1 MKEVEN
7 EKLYEVDCK
16 FGGLTLY
23 NIENLMNDYCFM
35 SLTSFSEAVE
45 KEYLI
50 DYDGHGEFIYIDKN
64 GIMYTKKDTY
74 IRPSDLKTIFLEL
87 LQEEECFSYI
97 DVARAIREKYSDGD
111 YKVFAIFWYNKINKH
126 NKENKEEE

>member
-1 MKEVEN
+1 MRELEN
-7 EKLYEVDCK
+7 ETLCEVDCE

-45 KEYLI
+45 KEQLI
-50 DYDGHGEFIYIDKN
+50 DHDGHGEFIYIDKD
-64 GIMYTKKDTY
+64 GIMYTKKDSY

-111 YKVFAIFWYNKINKH
+111 YKVFAIFWYNRKNIIK
-126 NKENKEEE
+126 KKKR